1 MLVTCISEDRNN
13 VNIPFDQDK
22 AIDEICIACKTVQAT
37 VRFLSY
43 EEVSHGLTET
53 LDFVY
58 NSDVLIVD
66 MSDKTQQGQLNYQLG
81 VRESLK
87 LYDNIVIVNLSSHIL
102 LDDLRSILSHK
113 TKLLAY
119 VINENG
125 FAVLLEDMS
134 LQNALMDND
143 MLKNHICCDLRRL
156 SEELEEILL
165 EMNSGDR
172 TPLKDK
178 FIDDLRRD
186 RDLYKG
192 QELRERLRVMRRRL
206 DYPGMLSS
214 DVILNLLLS
223 YRQCEDFDAMV
234 TLIEEIRALKL
245 NQDILNV
252 CMIQYLYAFAL
263 HRRNKSGD
271 RDAALA
277 VTKEILKTCNKP
289 SADMYGLFGRIQK
302 DRFMDSCGEDKEA
315 LDLAIQGYRE
325 GLKIDANEYLLVNV
339 ATLLVIKGMDLETS
353 AEMRNT
359 LNLRVGQKGNISTI
373 NDYWDVATLFE
384 VRVISQDYAGA
395 VQAVERMELESTL
408 GNIKMICKFRKPP
421 TENKAVK
428 SHKVKNFVLF
438 DFWME
443 FLSTVCDTDE
453 TDSLLILSD
462 DTEYDSVIRSYE
474 GHNKRIVYPV
484 LVTEQNCTVMK
495 PANIQVNINAVPRN
509 LRIIFYDLDY
519 TISTTIQS
527 VDLQNCGNMRHNFP
541 RFDENNQ
548 EEDLIFSTDDII
560 GINMTENNSRSVY
573 LYTTCS
579 LPNYRISFSCEK
591 VKLQFYS
598 VLRDCLFS
606 EEENSGLLLDDRSTE
621 PFKWTYDLN
630 DRNQR
635 EVLGRGSFG
644 VVYTGWD
651 LTNQI
656 KIAIKEIDA
665 GNISDGVFMIF
676 MELVP
681 GASLTSLVS
690 KYGALKE
697 ETVANYS
704 KQILEGLQYLHANRI
719 IHRDIKGDNI
729 LVNMYKGELKITDFG
744 ASKRLAGLIPRA
756 QTFKGTMRYMAPELI
771 RGSCGFPAD
780 IWSFGC
786 TVVEMLTGK
795 QPFSELGNA
804 MTALYRV
811 GMDLQ
816 HPQIPDGVSSA
827 CKNFILKTF
836 VIEPCNRADANEL
849 LSDSFVLRYRPLFGF
864 CQRECKSPE
873 PVIRSLS
880 NISNKSTSPVIT
892 SGYASWGSKSNRLL
906 NVVNN
911 SNVIMSE
918 GERSENDVAFIHSNQ
933 SFSKSN
939 APNKTENRKADEE
952 QHSTE
957 LVNGISVLPI
967 MVEKMKIPDVSVT
980 NNDKSSVNSP
990 GSGNSEDPFNFI
1002 KQDSEAKRLLSNALI
1017 SEKSSIVDAWIDIV
1031 CRCAQ
1036 SNISN
1041 RIKDEIISDLGKQ
1054 VNNSETNDESNN
1066 GVEKKLLECLLDM
1079 IIDSLHGGNCW
1090 SQLANYLKIPA
1101 NKCTHEG
1108 LAESTNGT
1116 SPVLPS
1122 LKRYSVG
1129 GEDLGGRFLKLLHC
1143 SKVSEQNNAGLPVGT
1158 PLVCN
1163 YLRVAL
1169 AALPSV
1175 IAAPLRR
1182 QVNRPHEVLAWDKLI
1197 KDAITSATN
1206 QISNVTPISTVH
1218 LRRHQTFSA
1227 QHNRRL
1233 VKQVTTEA
1241 ELDSPT
1247 FIRQSTPSN
1256 RPFTMVSMSP
1266 SIYYAPNDS
1275 MVDETKKITNSLSL
1289 SQKSL
1294 TFSNEAIPEQP
1305 IEIIQCARKFAGV
1318 QPTAPQCHAKSRTSR
1333 TLDEAIS
1340 HENPVGSLTDNL
1352 QMYNILGRKCTFR
1365 MICFHLV
1372 SYSVKIYNYSII
1384 ATQHW
1389 ILNDKLRISFL
1400 LPDRNAYSSNT
1411 QSDICKLNKLFTT
1424 VQQQNIPTNFKMQTD
1439 GITTGFNSMDDWF
1452 KDLRIPDEDR
1462 AKLRRNYIV
1471 DEEDFLDAVTKEDL
1485 WKMSLSMNTFI
1496 KIRFISLMICKYY

>member
-1 MLVTCISEDRNN
+1 
-13 VNIPFDQDK
+13 
-22 AIDEICIACKTVQAT
+22 
-37 VRFLSY
+37 
-43 EEVSHGLTET
+43 
-53 LDFVY
+53 
-58 NSDVLIVD
+58 
-66 MSDKTQQGQLNYQLG
+66 
-81 VRESLK
+81 
-87 LYDNIVIVNLSSHIL
+87 
-102 LDDLRSILSHK
+102 
-113 TKLLAY
+113 
-119 VINENG
+119 
-125 FAVLLEDMS
+125 
-134 LQNALMDND
+134 
-143 MLKNHICCDLRRL
+143 
-156 SEELEEILL
+156 
-165 EMNSGDR
+165 
-172 TPLKDK
+172 
-178 FIDDLRRD
+178 
-186 RDLYKG
+186 
-192 QELRERLRVMRRRL
+192 
-206 DYPGMLSS
+206 
-214 DVILNLLLS
+214 
-223 YRQCEDFDAMV
+223 MV

-353 AEMRNT
+353 AEMRKICNT

-395 VQAVERMELESTL
+395 VQAVERMYLLDPPDWELESTL

-428 SHKVKNFVLF
+428 SHKLF

-665 GNISDGVFMIF
+665 GNIREFQPLHDEIRLHSKLHHKNIVQYLGSVDSDGVFMIF

-849 LSDSFVLRYRPLFGF
+849 LSDSFVLSFTKLRRRKPVKPAQSPDRYRPLFGF

-1352 QMYNILGRKCTFR
+1352 QMYNILGRK
-1365 MICFHLV
+1365 
-1372 SYSVKIYNYSII
+1372 Y
-1384 ATQHW
+1384 
-1389 ILNDKLRISFL
+1389 LR
-1400 LPDRNAYSSNT
+1400 
-1411 QSDICKLNKLFTT
+1411 
-1424 VQQQNIPTNFKMQTD
+1424 
-1439 GITTGFNSMDDWF
+1439 TGFNSMDDWF

-1462 AKLRRNYIV
+1462 AKVSNLLKHNSSWCNSYS
-1471 DEEDFLDAVTKEDL
+1471 A
-1485 WKMSLSMNTFI
+1485 
-1496 KIRFISLMICKYY
+1496 

>member
-1 MLVTCISEDRNN
+1 
-13 VNIPFDQDK
+13 
-22 AIDEICIACKTVQAT
+22 
-37 VRFLSY
+37 
-43 EEVSHGLTET
+43 
-53 LDFVY
+53 
-58 NSDVLIVD
+58 
-66 MSDKTQQGQLNYQLG
+66 
-81 VRESLK
+81 
-87 LYDNIVIVNLSSHIL
+87 
-102 LDDLRSILSHK
+102 
-113 TKLLAY
+113 
-119 VINENG
+119 
-125 FAVLLEDMS
+125 
-134 LQNALMDND
+134 
-143 MLKNHICCDLRRL
+143 
-156 SEELEEILL
+156 
-165 EMNSGDR
+165 
-172 TPLKDK
+172 
-178 FIDDLRRD
+178 
-186 RDLYKG
+186 
-192 QELRERLRVMRRRL
+192 MRRRL

-234 TLIEEIRALKL
+234 TLIEEIKALKL

-263 HRRNKSGD
+263 HRRNKNGD

-277 VTKEILKTCNKP
+277 VTEEILKTCGKP

-302 DRFMDSCGEDKEA
+302 DRFMDSHGEDKEA

-353 AEMRNT
+353 AEMRKICNT

-384 VRVISQDYAGA
+384 VRVISEDYAGA
-395 VQAVERMELESTL
+395 VQAVERMYLLDPPDWELESTL

-421 TENKAVK
+421 KENKTTK
-428 SHKVKNFVLF
+428 PQKLF

-453 TDSLLILSD
+453 SDSLLIASNE
-462 DTEYDSVIRSYE
+462 TEYDSFIRPYESYT
-474 GHNKRIVYPV
+474 KRIVYPV
-484 LVTEQNCTVMK
+484 LVTEQNCTLMK

-509 LRIIFYDLDY
+509 LCVIFYDLDY
-519 TISTTIQS
+519 TISTTMQS
-527 VDLQNCGNMRHNFP
+527 VDLQNCGTMRQHFQRSNEP
-541 RFDENNQ
+541 NQ
-548 EEDLIFSTDDII
+548 EDLIFNAEDII
-560 GINMTENNSRSVY
+560 GISMTENNSRSVY

-591 VKLQFYS
+591 VKMQFYT

-606 EEENSGLLLDDRSTE
+606 EEENTGLLLDEHSTE

-630 DRNQR
+630 DRNER
-635 EVLGRGSFG
+635 EILGRGSFG

-651 LTNQI
+651 LTKQI

-665 GNISDGVFMIF
+665 VNIREFQPLHDEIRLHSRLHHKNIVQYFGSVDHEGVFMIF

-771 RGSCGFPAD
+771 RGCCGFPAD

-816 HPQIPDGVSSA
+816 HPKIPDGVSTA

-836 VIEPCNRADANEL
+836 IIESSNRASANEL
-849 LSDSFVLRYRPLFGF
+849 LSDPFIVSFTKLRRRKPVGLTNSSDRFRPSHRFY
-864 CQRECKSPE
+864 QPDCKSSE
-873 PVIRSLS
+873 PVLRSLS
-880 NISNKSTSPVIT
+880 NISNQSTSPVII
-892 SGYASWGSKSNRLL
+892 SGSGSWGSKSNRLL
-906 NVVNN
+906 NVIHN
-911 SNVIMSE
+911 SNLILSE
-918 GERSENDVAFIHSNQ
+918 SEKSDNDASSVFSNE
-933 SFSKSN
+933 SFHQFN
-939 APNKTENRKADEE
+939 LTNQIIDKTEDRNTDGEK
-952 QHSTE
+952 HSTE
-957 LVNGISVLPI
+957 SVNHISILPVK
-967 MVEKMKIPDVSVT
+967 VEKLKIPGVHITKDE
-980 NNDKSSVNSP
+980 KHKASVNST
-990 GSGNSEDPFNFI
+990 SFGNSEDPFNFI
-1002 KQDSEAKRLLSNALI
+1002 KQDSEAKRRLSNALI
-1017 SEKSSIVDAWIDIV
+1017 SEKQSIVDAWIDIV
-1031 CRCAQ
+1031 CRCTQ

-1041 RIKDEIISDLGKQ
+1041 KSKDEIISDLGKR
-1054 VNNSETNDESNN
+1054 VNNSETSRESNN

-1079 IIDSLHGGNCW
+1079 ITDSLHGGICW
-1090 SQLANYLKIPA
+1090 SQLVNYLKIPA
-1101 NKCTHEG
+1101 NKCTNEG
-1108 LAESTNGT
+1108 LADSVNGVSGDTNKFT
-1116 SPVLPS
+1116 VLSS
-1122 LKRYSVG
+1122 LKRYSVT
-1129 GEDLGGRFLKLLHC
+1129 GEDLGGQFLKLLHS
-1143 SKVSEQNNAGLPVGT
+1143 SKISEQNNACLPVGT

-1175 IAAPLRR
+1175 IAAPLLR
-1182 QVNRPHEVLAWDKLI
+1182 QVSRPHEVLAWEKLI

-1206 QISNVTPISTVH
+1206 QISNLAPISTVH
-1218 LRRHQTFSA
+1218 LRRHQTYSA

-1233 VKQVTTEA
+1233 VKQVTMEA
-1241 ELDSPT
+1241 DLDSPT
-1247 FIRQSTPSN
+1247 YIRQSTPSN

-1266 SIYYAPNDS
+1266 NLYYTPNDS
-1275 MVDETKKITNSLSL
+1275 NVDETKKVTNSLSL

-1294 TFSNEAIPEQP
+1294 TFSNEAIPEEP
-1305 IEIIQCARKFAGV
+1305 MEIIQCARKIAGV
-1318 QPTAPQCHAKSRTSR
+1318 HSSAPLCNVKSRTSK
-1333 TLDEAIS
+1333 TLDELVN
-1340 HENPVGSLTDNL
+1340 HENSANGLVDNS
-1352 QMYNILGRKCTFR
+1352 MYNILGHKS
-1365 MICFHLV
+1365 L
-1372 SYSVKIYNYSII
+1372 K
-1384 ATQHW
+1384 
-1389 ILNDKLRISFL
+1389 
-1400 LPDRNAYSSNT
+1400 
-1411 QSDICKLNKLFTT
+1411 
-1424 VQQQNIPTNFKMQTD
+1424 
-1439 GITTGFNSMDDWF
+1439 TGFSTLDDWF

-1462 AKLRRNYIV
+1462 AKLRRNHIV
-1471 DEEDFLDAVTKEDL
+1471 DEEDFLDAITKEDL
-1485 WKMSLSMNTFI
+1485 WKMSLSGGTVLRLWRNI
-1496 KIRFISLMICKYY
+1496 QKIRSME

>member
-1 MLVTCISEDRNN
+1 MC
-13 VNIPFDQDK
+13 
-22 AIDEICIACKTVQAT
+22 
-37 VRFLSY
+37 
-43 EEVSHGLTET
+43 
-53 LDFVY
+53 
-58 NSDVLIVD
+58 
-66 MSDKTQQGQLNYQLG
+66 
-81 VRESLK
+81 
-87 LYDNIVIVNLSSHIL
+87 
-102 LDDLRSILSHK
+102 
-113 TKLLAY
+113 
-119 VINENG
+119 
-125 FAVLLEDMS
+125 
-134 LQNALMDND
+134 
-143 MLKNHICCDLRRL
+143 
-156 SEELEEILL
+156 
-165 EMNSGDR
+165 SGDR
-172 TPLKDK
+172 APLKDK
-178 FIDDLRRD
+178 FIEDLRRD

-234 TLIEEIRALKL
+234 TLIEEIKALKL

-263 HRRNKSGD
+263 HRRNKNGD

-277 VTKEILKTCNKP
+277 VTEEILKTCGKP

-302 DRFMDSCGEDKEA
+302 DRFMDSHGEDKEA

-353 AEMRNT
+353 AEMRKICNT

-384 VRVISQDYAGA
+384 VRVISEDYAGA
-395 VQAVERMELESTL
+395 VQAVERMYLLDPPDWELESTL

-421 TENKAVK
+421 KENKTTK
-428 SHKVKNFVLF
+428 PQKLF

-453 TDSLLILSD
+453 SDSLLIASNE
-462 DTEYDSVIRSYE
+462 TEYDSFIRPYESYT
-474 GHNKRIVYPV
+474 KRIVYPV
-484 LVTEQNCTVMK
+484 LVTEQNCTLMK

-509 LRIIFYDLDY
+509 LCVIFYDLDY
-519 TISTTIQS
+519 TISTTMQS
-527 VDLQNCGNMRHNFP
+527 VDLQNCGTMRQHFQRSNEP
-541 RFDENNQ
+541 NQ
-548 EEDLIFSTDDII
+548 EDLIFNAEDII
-560 GINMTENNSRSVY
+560 GISMTENNSRSVY

-591 VKLQFYS
+591 VKMQFYT

-606 EEENSGLLLDDRSTE
+606 EEENTGLLLDEHSTE

-630 DRNQR
+630 DRNER
-635 EVLGRGSFG
+635 EILGRGSFG

-651 LTNQI
+651 LTKQI

-665 GNISDGVFMIF
+665 VNIREFQPLHDEIRLHSRLHHKNIVQYFGSVDHEGVFMIF

-771 RGSCGFPAD
+771 RGCCGFPAD

-816 HPQIPDGVSSA
+816 HPKIPDGVSTA

-836 VIEPCNRADANEL
+836 IIESSNRASANEL
-849 LSDSFVLRYRPLFGF
+849 LSDPFIVSFTKLRRRKPVGLTNSSDRFRPSHRFY
-864 CQRECKSPE
+864 QPDCKSSE
-873 PVIRSLS
+873 PVLRSLS
-880 NISNKSTSPVIT
+880 NISNQSTSPVII
-892 SGYASWGSKSNRLL
+892 SGSGSWGSKSNRLL
-906 NVVNN
+906 NVIHN
-911 SNVIMSE
+911 SNLILSE
-918 GERSENDVAFIHSNQ
+918 SEKSDNDASSVFSNE
-933 SFSKSN
+933 SFHQFN
-939 APNKTENRKADEE
+939 LTNQIIDKTEDRNTDGEK
-952 QHSTE
+952 HSTE
-957 LVNGISVLPI
+957 SVNHISILPVK
-967 MVEKMKIPDVSVT
+967 VEKLKIPGVHITKDE
-980 NNDKSSVNSP
+980 KHKASVNST
-990 GSGNSEDPFNFI
+990 SFGNSEDPFNFI
-1002 KQDSEAKRLLSNALI
+1002 KQDSEAKRRLSNALI
-1017 SEKSSIVDAWIDIV
+1017 SEKQSIVDAWIDIV
-1031 CRCAQ
+1031 CRCTQ

-1041 RIKDEIISDLGKQ
+1041 KSKDEIISDLGKR
-1054 VNNSETNDESNN
+1054 VNNSETSRESNN

-1079 IIDSLHGGNCW
+1079 ITDSLHGGICW
-1090 SQLANYLKIPA
+1090 SQLVNYLKIPA
-1101 NKCTHEG
+1101 NKCTNEG
-1108 LAESTNGT
+1108 LADSVNGVSGDTNKFT
-1116 SPVLPS
+1116 VLSS
-1122 LKRYSVG
+1122 LKRYSVT
-1129 GEDLGGRFLKLLHC
+1129 GEDLGGQFLKLLHS
-1143 SKVSEQNNAGLPVGT
+1143 SKISEQNNACLPVGT

-1175 IAAPLRR
+1175 IAAPLLR
-1182 QVNRPHEVLAWDKLI
+1182 QVSRPHEVLAWEKLI

-1206 QISNVTPISTVH
+1206 QISNLAPISTVH
-1218 LRRHQTFSA
+1218 LRRHQTYSA

-1233 VKQVTTEA
+1233 VKQVTMEA
-1241 ELDSPT
+1241 DLDSPT
-1247 FIRQSTPSN
+1247 YIRQSTPSN

-1266 SIYYAPNDS
+1266 NLYYTPNDS
-1275 MVDETKKITNSLSL
+1275 NVDETKKVTNSLSL

-1294 TFSNEAIPEQP
+1294 TFSNEAIPEEP
-1305 IEIIQCARKFAGV
+1305 MEIIQCARKIAGV
-1318 QPTAPQCHAKSRTSR
+1318 HSSAPLCNVKSRTSK
-1333 TLDEAIS
+1333 TLDELVN
-1340 HENPVGSLTDNL
+1340 HENSANGLVDNS
-1352 QMYNILGRKCTFR
+1352 MYNILGHKS
-1365 MICFHLV
+1365 L
-1372 SYSVKIYNYSII
+1372 K
-1384 ATQHW
+1384 
-1389 ILNDKLRISFL
+1389 
-1400 LPDRNAYSSNT
+1400 
-1411 QSDICKLNKLFTT
+1411 
-1424 VQQQNIPTNFKMQTD
+1424 
-1439 GITTGFNSMDDWF
+1439 TGFSTLDDWF

-1462 AKLRRNYIV
+1462 AKLRRNHIV
-1471 DEEDFLDAVTKEDL
+1471 DEEDFLDAITKEDL
-1485 WKMSLSMNTFI
+1485 WKMSLSGGTVLRLWRNI
-1496 KIRFISLMICKYY
+1496 QKIRSME

>member
-1 MLVTCISEDRNN
+1 MLVTCISEDKNS
-13 VNIPFDQDK
+13 VNIQFDQDK
-22 AIDEICIACKTVQAT
+22 AIEEICVACNNVQAT
-37 VRFLSY
+37 VRFLTY

-66 MSDKTQQGQLNYQLG
+66 MSDKTQQGHLNYQLG

-87 LYDNIVIVNLSSHIL
+87 LFDNIVIVNLSSHIL
-102 LDDLRSILSHK
+102 LDDLRSILSSK
-113 TKLLAY
+113 TKLLPY

-125 FAVLLEDMS
+125 FAVLVEDKF
-134 LQNALMDND
+134 LQNALIDND
-143 MLKNHICCDLRRL
+143 ILKNQICGDLGRL
-156 SEELEEILL
+156 SEELEEILS
-165 EMNSGDR
+165 EMCSGDR
-172 TPLKDK
+172 APLKDK
-178 FIDDLRRD
+178 FIEDLRRD

-263 HRRNKSGD
+263 HRRNKNGD

-277 VTKEILKTCNKP
+277 VTEEILKTCGKP

-302 DRFMDSCGEDKEA
+302 DRFMDSHGEDKEA

-353 AEMRNT
+353 AEMRKICNT

-384 VRVISQDYAGA
+384 VRVISEDYAGA
-395 VQAVERMELESTL
+395 VQAVERMYLLDPPDWELESTL

-421 TENKAVK
+421 EENKIAK
-428 SHKVKNFVLF
+428 PQKLF

-453 TDSLLILSD
+453 SDSFLISSD
-462 DTEYDSVIRSYE
+462 ETEYDSFIRPYESYT
-474 GHNKRIVYPV
+474 KRIVYPV

-509 LRIIFYDLDY
+509 LRVIFYDLDY
-519 TISTTIQS
+519 TISTTVQS
-527 VDLQNCGNMRHNFP
+527 VDLQNCGTMRQHFP
-541 RFDENNQ
+541 RFNEHSQ
-548 EEDLIFSTDDII
+548 EEDLIFNAEDII
-560 GINMTENNSRSVY
+560 GISMTENNSRSVY

-591 VKLQFYS
+591 VKMQFYT

-606 EEENSGLLLDDRSTE
+606 EEENSGLLLDEHSSE

-630 DRNQR
+630 DRNER
-635 EVLGRGSFG
+635 EILGRGSFG

-651 LTNQI
+651 LTKQI
-656 KIAIKEIDA
+656 KMAIKEIDA
-665 GNISDGVFMIF
+665 VNIREFQPLHDEIRLHSRLHHKNIVQYFGSVDHEGVFMIF

-771 RGSCGFPAD
+771 RGCCGFPAD

-816 HPQIPDGVSSA
+816 HPKIPDGVSVA

-836 VIEPCNRADANEL
+836 IIEPSNRASANEL
-849 LSDSFVLRYRPLFGF
+849 LSDQFILSFTKLRRRKPVGLTHSSDRFRPSNKFY
-864 CQRECKSPE
+864 QPNCKSSE
-873 PVIRSLS
+873 AVLRSLS
-880 NISNKSTSPVIT
+880 NISNQSTSPVII
-892 SGYASWGSKSNRLL
+892 SGSGSWGSKSNRLL
-906 NVVNN
+906 NVIHN
-911 SNVIMSE
+911 SNSILSE
-918 GERSENDVAFIHSNQ
+918 SEKSDNDASSVFSNE
-933 SFSKSN
+933 SFHQFNLKN
-939 APNKTENRKADEE
+939 QAENRNTDGEK
-952 QHSTE
+952 HSTE
-957 LVNGISVLPI
+957 SVNHISILPVK
-967 MVEKMKIPDVSVT
+967 VEKLKIPGVYITKDE
-980 NNDKSSVNSP
+980 KRKAPVNSA
-990 GSGNSEDPFNFI
+990 SFGNSEDPFNFI
-1002 KQDSEAKRLLSNALI
+1002 KQDSEAKRRLSNALI
-1017 SEKSSIVDAWIDIV
+1017 SEKQSIVDAWIDIV
-1031 CRCAQ
+1031 CRCTQ
-1036 SNISN
+1036 SNVSN
-1041 RIKDEIISDLGKQ
+1041 KTKDELISDLGKR
-1054 VNNSETNDESNN
+1054 VNNSETNRESNN

-1079 IIDSLHGGNCW
+1079 ITDSLHGGICW
-1090 SQLANYLKIPA
+1090 SQLVNYLKIPA
-1101 NKCTHEG
+1101 NKCTTEG
-1108 LAESTNGT
+1108 LTDSINGISGDTNKFA
-1116 SPVLPS
+1116 VLSS
-1122 LKRYSVG
+1122 LKRYSVA
-1129 GEDLGGRFLKLLHC
+1129 GEDLGGRFLKLLHS
-1143 SKVSEQNNAGLPVGT
+1143 SKISEQNNACLPVGT

-1175 IAAPLRR
+1175 IAAPLLR
-1182 QVNRPHEVLAWDKLI
+1182 QVNRPHEVLAWEKLI

-1206 QISNVTPISTVH
+1206 QISNLAPISTVH
-1218 LRRHQTFSA
+1218 LRRHQTYSA

-1241 ELDSPT
+1241 DLDSPT
-1247 FIRQSTPSN
+1247 YIRQSTPSN

-1266 SIYYAPNDS
+1266 SLYYTPNDS
-1275 MVDETKKITNSLSL
+1275 VVDETKKVTNSLSL

-1294 TFSNEAIPEQP
+1294 TFSNEAIPEEP
-1305 IEIIQCARKFAGV
+1305 MEIIQCARKFAGV
-1318 QPTAPQCHAKSRTSR
+1318 QSSAPLCHVKSRTSK
-1333 TLDEAIS
+1333 TLDELVN
-1340 HENPVGSLTDNL
+1340 HENSANGLVDNS
-1352 QMYNILGRKCTFR
+1352 MYNILGHKY
-1365 MICFHLV
+1365 L
-1372 SYSVKIYNYSII
+1372 K
-1384 ATQHW
+1384 
-1389 ILNDKLRISFL
+1389 
-1400 LPDRNAYSSNT
+1400 
-1411 QSDICKLNKLFTT
+1411 
-1424 VQQQNIPTNFKMQTD
+1424 
-1439 GITTGFNSMDDWF
+1439 TGFSTLDDWF

-1462 AKLRRNYIV
+1462 AKLRRNHIV
-1471 DEEDFLDAVTKEDL
+1471 DEEDFLDAITKEDL
-1485 WKMSLSMNTFI
+1485 WKMNLSGGTVLRLWRNI
-1496 KIRFISLMICKYY
+1496 QKIRSME

>member
-1 MLVTCISEDRNN
+1 MLVTCISEDRNS

-22 AIDEICIACKTVQAT
+22 AIEEICIACKNVQAT
-37 VRFLSY
+37 VRFISY
-43 EEVSHGLTET
+43 EEVSHGRTET
-53 LDFVY
+53 LDYVY

-66 MSDKTQQGQLNYQLG
+66 MSDKTKQGQLNYQLG

-87 LYDNIVIVNLSSHIL
+87 LFDNIVIVNLSSHVL
-102 LDDLRSILSHK
+102 LDDLRSILSSK
-113 TKLLAY
+113 TKLLPY

-125 FAVLLEDMS
+125 FAVLLEDKC
-134 LQNALMDND
+134 LQNALIDND
-143 MLKNHICCDLRRL
+143 ILKNQICGDLGRL
-156 SEELEEILL
+156 SEELEDILS
-165 EMNSGDR
+165 EMSSGDR
-172 TPLKDK
+172 APLKDK

-186 RDLYKG
+186 RDLFKG

-234 TLIEEIRALKL
+234 TLIEEIKALKL

-263 HRRNKSGD
+263 HRRNKNGD

-277 VTKEILKTCNKP
+277 VTEQILKACAKP

-353 AEMRNT
+353 AEMRKICNT

-384 VRVISQDYAGA
+384 VRVISEDYAGA
-395 VQAVERMELESTL
+395 VQAVERMYLLDPPDWQLESTL

-421 TENKAVK
+421 EENKIAK
-428 SHKVKNFVLF
+428 PQKLF

-443 FLSTVCDTDE
+443 FLSTVCDSDDSDSLFVVPDETE
-453 TDSLLILSD
+453 TDSFVRPY
-462 DTEYDSVIRSYE
+462 ESYT
-474 GHNKRIVYPV
+474 KRIVYPV

-495 PANIQVNINAVPRN
+495 PANIQVNIDAFPRN
-509 LRIIFYDLDY
+509 LRVIFYDLDY
-519 TISTTIQS
+519 TISTSVQS
-527 VDLQNCGNMRHNFP
+527 VDLQNCGSMRQHFP
-541 RFDENNQ
+541 RFNAHDQ
-548 EEDLIFSTDDII
+548 DEDLIFNAEDII

-591 VKLQFYS
+591 VKMQFYT

-606 EEENSGLLLDDRSTE
+606 EEENSGLLLDEHSTE
-621 PFKWTYDLN
+621 PFKWTFDLN

-635 EVLGRGSFG
+635 EILGRGSFG

-651 LTNQI
+651 LTKQI

-665 GNISDGVFMIF
+665 VNIREFQPLHDEIRLHSKLHHKNIVQYLGSVDHEGMFMIF

-690 KYGALKE
+690 KYGSLKE

-771 RGSCGFPAD
+771 RGSCGFAAD

-816 HPQIPDGVSSA
+816 HPKIPEGVSTA
-827 CKNFILKTF
+827 CNNFILKTF
-836 VIEPCNRADANEL
+836 IIEPSNRADANEL
-849 LSDSFVLRYRPLFGF
+849 LSDPFLLSFTKLRRRKPVRLAHSPDRFRPSNGF
-864 CQRECKSPE
+864 CKPDSISSE
-873 PVIRSLS
+873 PVLRSLS
-880 NISNKSTSPVIT
+880 NISNQSTSPVIL
-892 SGYASWGSKSNRLL
+892 SGSASWGSKSNRLL
-906 NVVNN
+906 NVIHISN
-911 SNVIMSE
+911 SIMSE
-918 GERSENDVAFIHSNQ
+918 SEKSDNDTASIFSNESFRQ
-933 SFSKSN
+933 SN
-939 APNKTENRKADEE
+939 VTNKTGNEKANGEKM
-952 QHSTE
+952 STE
-957 LVNGISVLPI
+957 SVNHISILPVK
-967 MVEKMKIPDVSVT
+967 VEKMKIPGVSIT
-980 NNDKSSVNSP
+980 RDEKRKSSTNSP
-990 GSGNSEDPFNFI
+990 SFGNSEDPFNFI
-1002 KQDSEAKRLLSNALI
+1002 KQDSEAKRRLSNALI
-1017 SEKSSIVDAWIDIV
+1017 SEKQSIVDAWIDIV
-1031 CRCAQ
+1031 SRCTQ
-1036 SNISN
+1036 SNILN
-1041 RIKDEIISDLGKQ
+1041 RVKDDMISDQGKQ
-1054 VNNSETNDESNN
+1054 VNNSETDSKSNE
-1066 GVEKKLLECLLDM
+1066 GIEKKLLECLLDM
-1079 IIDSLHGGNCW
+1079 ITDSLQGGICW
-1090 SQLANYLKIPA
+1090 SQLANYLRIPA
-1101 NKCTHEG
+1101 NKCTNEG
-1108 LAESTNGT
+1108 LTESTNGI
-1116 SPVLPS
+1116 VGDANKVALLPS
-1122 LKRYSVG
+1122 SKRYSVG
-1129 GEDLGGRFLKLLHC
+1129 GEDLGGRFLKLLHS
-1143 SKVSEQNNAGLPVGT
+1143 SKISEQNNACLPVGT

-1175 IAAPLRR
+1175 IAAPLLR
-1182 QVNRPHEVLAWDKLI
+1182 QVSRPHEVLAWEKLI

-1206 QISNVTPISTVH
+1206 QISNIAPISTVH
-1218 LRRHQTFSA
+1218 LRRHQTYAA

-1233 VKQVTTEA
+1233 VKQITTEA
-1241 ELDSPT
+1241 DLDSPSLV
-1247 FIRQSTPSN
+1247 RQSTPST
-1256 RPFTMVSMSP
+1256 RPFTMVSMLPSP
-1266 SIYYAPNDS
+1266 YYSSIDS
-1275 MVDETKKITNSLSL
+1275 TVDETKKNTNSLSL

-1294 TFSNEAIPEQP
+1294 TFSNEAIPEEP
-1305 IEIIQCARKFAGV
+1305 MEIIQCARRITSV
-1318 QPTAPQCHAKSRTSR
+1318 QSSAPLCHAKSRTGR
-1333 TLDEAIS
+1333 TLDEINN
-1340 HENPVGSLTDNL
+1340 HENSASG
-1352 QMYNILGRKCTFR
+1352 
-1365 MICFHLV
+1365 LV
-1372 SYSVKIYNYSII
+1372 DKFEN
-1384 ATQHW
+1384 W
-1389 ILNDKLRISFL
+1389 I
-1400 LPDRNAYSSNT
+1400 
-1411 QSDICKLNKLFTT
+1411 
-1424 VQQQNIPTNFKMQTD
+1424 
-1439 GITTGFNSMDDWF
+1439 
-1452 KDLRIPDEDR
+1452 
-1462 AKLRRNYIV
+1462 
-1471 DEEDFLDAVTKEDL
+1471 
-1485 WKMSLSMNTFI
+1485 
-1496 KIRFISLMICKYY
+1496 

>member
-1 MLVTCISEDRNN
+1 MLVTCISEDKNS
-13 VNIPFDQDK
+13 VNIQFDQDK
-22 AIDEICIACKTVQAT
+22 AIEEICVACNNVQAT
-37 VRFLSY
+37 VRFLTY

-66 MSDKTQQGQLNYQLG
+66 MSDKTQQGHLNYQLG

-87 LYDNIVIVNLSSHIL
+87 LFDNIVIVNLSSHIL
-102 LDDLRSILSHK
+102 LDDLRSILSSK
-113 TKLLAY
+113 TKLLPY

-125 FAVLLEDMS
+125 FAVLVEDKF
-134 LQNALMDND
+134 LQNALIDND
-143 MLKNHICCDLRRL
+143 ILKNQICGDLGRL
-156 SEELEEILL
+156 SEELEEILS
-165 EMNSGDR
+165 EMCSGDR
-172 TPLKDK
+172 APLKDK
-178 FIDDLRRD
+178 FIEDLRRD

-263 HRRNKSGD
+263 HRRNKNGD

-277 VTKEILKTCNKP
+277 VTEEILKTCGKP

-302 DRFMDSCGEDKEA
+302 DRFMDSHGEDKEA

-353 AEMRNT
+353 AEMRKICNT

-384 VRVISQDYAGA
+384 VRVISEDYAGA
-395 VQAVERMELESTL
+395 VQAVERMYLLDPPDWELESTL

-421 TENKAVK
+421 EENKIAK
-428 SHKVKNFVLF
+428 PQKLF

-453 TDSLLILSD
+453 SDSFLISSD
-462 DTEYDSVIRSYE
+462 ETEYDSFIRPYESYT
-474 GHNKRIVYPV
+474 KRIVYPV

-509 LRIIFYDLDY
+509 LRVIFYDLDY
-519 TISTTIQS
+519 TISTTVQS
-527 VDLQNCGNMRHNFP
+527 VDLQNCGTMRQHFP
-541 RFDENNQ
+541 RFNEHSQ
-548 EEDLIFSTDDII
+548 EEDLIFNAEDII
-560 GINMTENNSRSVY
+560 GISMTENNSRSVY

-591 VKLQFYS
+591 VKMQFYT

-606 EEENSGLLLDDRSTE
+606 EEENSGLLLDEHSSE

-630 DRNQR
+630 DRNER
-635 EVLGRGSFG
+635 EILGRGSFG

-651 LTNQI
+651 LTKQI
-656 KIAIKEIDA
+656 KMAIKEIDA
-665 GNISDGVFMIF
+665 VNIREFQPLHDEIRLHSRLHHKNIVQYFGSVDHEGVFMIF

-771 RGSCGFPAD
+771 RGCCGFPAD

-816 HPQIPDGVSSA
+816 HPKIPDGVSVA

-836 VIEPCNRADANEL
+836 IIEPSNRASANEL
-849 LSDSFVLRYRPLFGF
+849 LSDQFIL
-864 CQRECKSPE
+864 
-873 PVIRSLS
+873 RSLS
-880 NISNKSTSPVIT
+880 NISNQSTSPVII
-892 SGYASWGSKSNRLL
+892 SGSGSWGSKSNRLL
-906 NVVNN
+906 NVIHN
-911 SNVIMSE
+911 SNSILSE
-918 GERSENDVAFIHSNQ
+918 SEKSDNDASSVFSNE
-933 SFSKSN
+933 SFHQFNLKN
-939 APNKTENRKADEE
+939 QIIDQAENRNTDGEK
-952 QHSTE
+952 HSTE
-957 LVNGISVLPI
+957 SVNHISILPVK
-967 MVEKMKIPDVSVT
+967 VEKLKIPGVYITKDE
-980 NNDKSSVNSP
+980 KRKAPVNSA
-990 GSGNSEDPFNFI
+990 SFGNSEDPFNFI
-1002 KQDSEAKRLLSNALI
+1002 KQDSEAKRRLSNALI
-1017 SEKSSIVDAWIDIV
+1017 SEKQSIVDAWIDIV
-1031 CRCAQ
+1031 CRCTQ
-1036 SNISN
+1036 SNVSN
-1041 RIKDEIISDLGKQ
+1041 KTKDELISDLGKR
-1054 VNNSETNDESNN
+1054 VNNSETNRESNN

-1079 IIDSLHGGNCW
+1079 ITDSLHGGICW
-1090 SQLANYLKIPA
+1090 SQLVNYLKIPA
-1101 NKCTHEG
+1101 NKCTTEG
-1108 LAESTNGT
+1108 LTDSINGISGDTNKFA
-1116 SPVLPS
+1116 VLSS
-1122 LKRYSVG
+1122 LKRYSVA
-1129 GEDLGGRFLKLLHC
+1129 GEDLGGRFLKLLHS
-1143 SKVSEQNNAGLPVGT
+1143 SKISEQNNACLPVGT

-1175 IAAPLRR
+1175 IAAPLLR
-1182 QVNRPHEVLAWDKLI
+1182 QVNRPHEVLAWEKLI

-1206 QISNVTPISTVH
+1206 QISNLAPISTVH
-1218 LRRHQTFSA
+1218 LRRHQTYSA

-1241 ELDSPT
+1241 DLDSPT
-1247 FIRQSTPSN
+1247 YIRQSTPSN

-1266 SIYYAPNDS
+1266 SLYYTPNDS
-1275 MVDETKKITNSLSL
+1275 VVDETKKVTNSLSL

-1294 TFSNEAIPEQP
+1294 TFSNEAIPEEP
-1305 IEIIQCARKFAGV
+1305 MEIIQCARKFAGV
-1318 QPTAPQCHAKSRTSR
+1318 QSSAPLCHVKSRTSK
-1333 TLDEAIS
+1333 TLDELVN
-1340 HENPVGSLTDNL
+1340 HENSANGLVDKNNTIKLLNL
-1352 QMYNILGRKCTFR
+1352 ISMYNILGHKCKFR
-1365 MICFHLV
+1365 
-1372 SYSVKIYNYSII
+1372 II
-1384 ATQHW
+1384 VF
-1389 ILNDKLRISFL
+1389 IIIFVL
-1400 LPDRNAYSSNT
+1400 L
-1411 QSDICKLNKLFTT
+1411 C
-1424 VQQQNIPTNFKMQTD
+1424 
-1439 GITTGFNSMDDWF
+1439 
-1452 KDLRIPDEDR
+1452 
-1462 AKLRRNYIV
+1462 
-1471 DEEDFLDAVTKEDL
+1471 
-1485 WKMSLSMNTFI
+1485 
-1496 KIRFISLMICKYY
+1496 RF

>member
-1 MLVTCISEDRNN
+1 MQVTCISEDKNSL
-13 VNIPFDQDK
+13 NIQFDQDK
-22 AIDEICIACKTVQAT
+22 AIEEICVACNNVQAN
-37 VRFLSY
+37 VRLLTY

-66 MSDKTQQGQLNYQLG
+66 MSDKTQQGHLNYQLG

-87 LYDNIVIVNLSSHIL
+87 LFDNIVIVNLSSHIL
-102 LDDLRSILSHK
+102 LDDLRSILSGK
-113 TKLLAY
+113 TKLLPY

-125 FAVLLEDMS
+125 FAVLVEDKF
-134 LQNALMDND
+134 LQNALIDND
-143 MLKNHICCDLRRL
+143 ILKNQICGDLGRL
-156 SEELEEILL
+156 SEELEEILS
-165 EMNSGDR
+165 EMCSGDR
-172 TPLKDK
+172 APLKDK
-178 FIDDLRRD
+178 FIEDLRRD

-234 TLIEEIRALKL
+234 TLIEEIKALKL

-263 HRRNKSGD
+263 HRRNKNGD

-277 VTKEILKTCNKP
+277 VTEEILKTCGKP

-302 DRFMDSCGEDKEA
+302 DRFMDSHGEDKEA

-353 AEMRNT
+353 AEMRKICNT

-384 VRVISQDYAGA
+384 VRVISEDYAGA
-395 VQAVERMELESTL
+395 VQAVERMYLLDPPDWELESTL

-421 TENKAVK
+421 KENKTTK
-428 SHKVKNFVLF
+428 PQKLF

-453 TDSLLILSD
+453 SDSLLIASNE
-462 DTEYDSVIRSYE
+462 TEYDSFIRPYESYT
-474 GHNKRIVYPV
+474 KRIVYPV
-484 LVTEQNCTVMK
+484 LVTEQNCTLMK

-509 LRIIFYDLDY
+509 LCVIFYDLDY
-519 TISTTIQS
+519 TISTTMQS
-527 VDLQNCGNMRHNFP
+527 VDLQNCGTMRQHFQRSNEP
-541 RFDENNQ
+541 NQ
-548 EEDLIFSTDDII
+548 EDLIFNAEDII
-560 GINMTENNSRSVY
+560 GISMTENNSRSVY

-591 VKLQFYS
+591 VKMQFYT

-606 EEENSGLLLDDRSTE
+606 EEENTGLLLDEHSTE

-630 DRNQR
+630 DRNER
-635 EVLGRGSFG
+635 EILGRGSFG

-651 LTNQI
+651 LTKQI

-665 GNISDGVFMIF
+665 VNIREFQPLHDEIRLHSRLHHKNIVQYFGSVDHEGVFMIF

-771 RGSCGFPAD
+771 RGCCGFPAD

-816 HPQIPDGVSSA
+816 HPKIPDGVSTA

-836 VIEPCNRADANEL
+836 IIESSNRASANEL
-849 LSDSFVLRYRPLFGF
+849 LSDPFIVSFTKLRRRKPVGLTNSSDRFRPSHRFY
-864 CQRECKSPE
+864 QPDCKSSE
-873 PVIRSLS
+873 PVLRSLS
-880 NISNKSTSPVIT
+880 NISNQSTSPVII
-892 SGYASWGSKSNRLL
+892 SGSGSWGSKSNRLL
-906 NVVNN
+906 NVIHN
-911 SNVIMSE
+911 SNLILSE
-918 GERSENDVAFIHSNQ
+918 SEKSDNDASSVFSNE
-933 SFSKSN
+933 SFHQFN
-939 APNKTENRKADEE
+939 LTNQIIDKTEDRNTDGEK
-952 QHSTE
+952 HSTE
-957 LVNGISVLPI
+957 SVNHISILPVK
-967 MVEKMKIPDVSVT
+967 VEKLKIPGVHITKDE
-980 NNDKSSVNSP
+980 KHKASVNST
-990 GSGNSEDPFNFI
+990 SFGNSEDPFNFI
-1002 KQDSEAKRLLSNALI
+1002 KQDSEAKRRLSNALI
-1017 SEKSSIVDAWIDIV
+1017 SEKQSIVDAWIDIV
-1031 CRCAQ
+1031 CRCTQ

-1041 RIKDEIISDLGKQ
+1041 KSKDEIISDLGKR
-1054 VNNSETNDESNN
+1054 VNNSETSRESNN

-1079 IIDSLHGGNCW
+1079 ITDSLHGGICW
-1090 SQLANYLKIPA
+1090 SQLVNYLKIPA
-1101 NKCTHEG
+1101 NKCTNEG
-1108 LAESTNGT
+1108 LADSVNGVSGDTNKFT
-1116 SPVLPS
+1116 VLSS
-1122 LKRYSVG
+1122 LKRYSVT
-1129 GEDLGGRFLKLLHC
+1129 GEDLGGQFLKLLHS
-1143 SKVSEQNNAGLPVGT
+1143 SKISEQNNACLPVGT

-1175 IAAPLRR
+1175 IAAPLLR
-1182 QVNRPHEVLAWDKLI
+1182 QVSRPHEVLAWEKLI

-1206 QISNVTPISTVH
+1206 QISNLAPISTVH
-1218 LRRHQTFSA
+1218 LRRHQTYSA

-1233 VKQVTTEA
+1233 VKQVTMEA
-1241 ELDSPT
+1241 DLDSPT
-1247 FIRQSTPSN
+1247 YIRQSTPSN

-1266 SIYYAPNDS
+1266 NLYYTPNDS
-1275 MVDETKKITNSLSL
+1275 NVDETKKVTNSLSL

-1294 TFSNEAIPEQP
+1294 TFSNEAIPEEP
-1305 IEIIQCARKFAGV
+1305 MEIIQCARKIAGV
-1318 QPTAPQCHAKSRTSR
+1318 HSSAPLCNVKSRTSK
-1333 TLDEAIS
+1333 TLDELVN
-1340 HENPVGSLTDNL
+1340 HENSANGLVDNS
-1352 QMYNILGRKCTFR
+1352 MYNILGHKS
-1365 MICFHLV
+1365 L
-1372 SYSVKIYNYSII
+1372 K
-1384 ATQHW
+1384 
-1389 ILNDKLRISFL
+1389 
-1400 LPDRNAYSSNT
+1400 
-1411 QSDICKLNKLFTT
+1411 
-1424 VQQQNIPTNFKMQTD
+1424 
-1439 GITTGFNSMDDWF
+1439 TGFSTLDDWF

-1462 AKLRRNYIV
+1462 AKVSNVLIHNLV
-1471 DEEDFLDAVTKEDL
+1471 QSTFFPEDMDL
-1485 WKMSLSMNTFI
+1485 ML
-1496 KIRFISLMICKYY
+1496 L

>member
-353 AEMRNT
+353 AEMRKICNT

-395 VQAVERMELESTL
+395 VQAVERMYLLDPPDWELESTL

-428 SHKVKNFVLF
+428 SHKLF

-1122 LKRYSVG
+1122 LK
-1129 GEDLGGRFLKLLHC
+1129 L
-1143 SKVSEQNNAGLPVGT
+1143 SEQNNAGLPVGT

-1352 QMYNILGRKCTFR
+1352 QMYNILGRK
-1365 MICFHLV
+1365 
-1372 SYSVKIYNYSII
+1372 Y
-1384 ATQHW
+1384 
-1389 ILNDKLRISFL
+1389 LR
-1400 LPDRNAYSSNT
+1400 
-1411 QSDICKLNKLFTT
+1411 
-1424 VQQQNIPTNFKMQTD
+1424 
-1439 GITTGFNSMDDWF
+1439 TGFNSMDDWF

-1485 WKMSLSMNTFI
+1485 WKMSLSGGTVLRLWRNI
-1496 KIRFISLMICKYY
+1496 QKIRSME

>member
-1318 QPTAPQCHAKSRTSR
+1318 QPTAPQCHAKSRT
-1333 TLDEAIS
+1333 
-1340 HENPVGSLTDNL
+1340 NL
-1352 QMYNILGRKCTFR
+1352 R
-1365 MICFHLV
+1365 
-1372 SYSVKIYNYSII
+1372 
-1384 ATQHW
+1384 
-1389 ILNDKLRISFL
+1389 
-1400 LPDRNAYSSNT
+1400 
-1411 QSDICKLNKLFTT
+1411 
-1424 VQQQNIPTNFKMQTD
+1424 
-1439 GITTGFNSMDDWF
+1439 TGFNSMDDWF